1 MSEGGRTPL
10 KTTDHSRRRG
20 GRTPSFHGFIS
31 HRLGDPRHP
40 VRFLRNFFLV
50 PLCSRSFGEFWR
62 LWNPIFGYFLIFF
75 IFRPLRRR
83 MPRPIAVYL
92 TFLASGFLLHDLPF
106 NLSADLYRGR
116 LEFPAVTLLFAVFG
130 ALALLSEALGLDLS
144 RFPPWVRAAS
154 NLGWLTTGYG
164 LRHVLL
170 MLIRG

>member
-1 MSEGGRTPL
+1 M
-10 KTTDHSRRRG
+10 KKTDHSRRRG

-50 PLCSRSFGEFWR
+50 PLRSRSFGEFWS

-83 MPRPIAVYL
+83 MPRPLAVYL

-154 NLGWLTTGYG
+154 NLGWLTAGYG